1 MLGRRKIQIIKANFF
16 LIFRVATAMKQCGD
30 TRWVDWGPHLAM
42 ILSNTDINHHSIIML
57 GDSLLVKG
65 QLYAAQY
72 CM

>member
-1 MLGRRKIQIIKANFF
+1 
-16 LIFRVATAMKQCGD
+16 MKQCGD